1 MSFPYDQLNTN
12 TDAPLIAANYY
23 PRFQQ
28 MLKEEDI
35 VVVETGTFYYGM
47 AEVRL
52 PSDVYIY
59 ILVTTDSSR
68 NPAPCFIMDAS
79 L

>member
-52 PSDVYIY
+52 PSDV
-59 ILVTTDSSR
+59 
-68 NPAPCFIMDAS
+68 
-79 L
+79 